1 MVQTMLRKQAARLTR
16 SSSRVVVSM
25 VIVLIVT
32 AISIFTFVQV
42 DRELTRSRTAESD
55 NRTWVIAQIEV
66 DVQRLHIALLSA
78 QRDPDAGALKSLR
91 LAFDILYSRVDLVN
105 NAPTMVDLSI
115 RRTETWTNL
124 AGPGGLIEAFVPL
137 IDSDDAVLRAAL
149 PTMLDRMGS
158 LALPVREI
166 VVDAISETMVLGDEA
181 RNQLQGTLFAFLGTL
196 VVTMI
201 ALTLLLT
208 TIYRQAKAQQRH
220 AKMLELAVHNLR
232 ATIESSPDA
241 VFIINDS
248 DKVIGTNKA
257 GEAMLGREV
266 GPGESVPLST
276 ILDLG
281 PKGLQPGRLRA
292 VTLCRRKGVPPIP
305 VEVAIA
311 EAETATGYSFKI
323 AFLRDMSDQLRREKQ
338 LAAATEKARQG
349 EETKDRFLAVMSHE
363 MRTPLSGLLSATELL
378 KGTSDLNQ
386 QQEQLIDIVR
396 ACALSALEQVNN
408 VLELTRLSAHDA
420 ADYPLVEFSIVEV
433 VEQQILIYQILASQR
448 GDTIRFHP
456 PKDGGYTILAP
467 LPLVRRILNNLLS
480 NAVKFTR
487 NGTIDVRL
495 AADCPARPGP
505 CRFTLSV
512 SDTGIGIDE
521 ADLAR
526 IFENFTTLDSPY
538 SRAQEGTGLG
548 LGIAKLAAEA
558 MGGGIEVKSRL
569 GQGTCFTVTFDAEV
583 ISHAEAAPQPVPQ
596 PSDQHEPLNILLAE
610 DNDINRMLLERQLT
624 GAGHM
629 VTAVADG
636 EQALAAATTTR
647 FDIILMDISMPV
659 MDGVTATA
667 HLRERGLMD
676 HTPVIALTAQA
687 APNRVQALRDLGM
700 AEVVLKPVHPLQLD
714 RMMRQLVSRR
724 EVDGASGGATVGGV
738 RPLIEMH
745 RLDELIDGIGDEMM
759 LHMITRFENDMSGAL
774 RAIREARGQG
784 NFSGVAKVAH
794 KAAGAAAV
802 LALGALTADLLALET
817 CAAQGMPDDLAD
829 RLDVIESMSA
839 ESCMALRQRLEAA

>member
-1 MVQTMLRKQAARLTR
+1 MVQTMLRKQAVKLSR
-16 SSSRVVVSM
+16 SSSRVAVSM

-32 AISIFTFVQV
+32 VISIVAFVQV
-42 DRELTRSRTAESD
+42 DRELTRSRAAESD

-66 DVQRLHIALLSA
+66 DVQRLHIALLAA
-78 QRDPDAGALKSLR
+78 QRDANADALNSLR
-91 LAFDILYSRVDLVN
+91 LAFDILYSRVDLVSK
-105 NAPTMVDLSI
+105 APTLEDLSI
-115 RRTETWTNL
+115 RQTASWTDL

-137 IDSDDAVLRAAL
+137 IDSDDDALRAAL
-149 PTMLDRMGS
+149 PMMLDRMTS
-158 LALPVREI
+158 LALPLREI
-166 VVDAISETMVLGDEA
+166 VVDAISETMVLGDQA
-181 RNQLQGTLFAFLGTL
+181 RNQLQDTLFAFLATL

-208 TIYRQAKAQQRH
+208 TIYRQAQSQHRH

-257 GEAMLGREV
+257 GEAMLGRAV

-281 PKGLQPGRLRA
+281 PKGLQPGRRQT
-292 VTLCRRKGVPPIP
+292 VTLRRHKGVPPTP

-311 EAETATGYSFKI
+311 EAETATGYNFKI
-323 AFLRDMSDQLRREKQ
+323 AFLRDMSDQLRREEQ

-378 KGTSDLNQ
+378 KGTSDLNK

-420 ADYPLVEFSIVEV
+420 ADYPLVEFSIVEL
-433 VEQQILIYQILASQR
+433 VEQQILIYQVLAAQR
-448 GDTIRFHP
+448 DDTIRFHP
-456 PKDGGYTILAP
+456 PEGGGYTILAP
-467 LPLVRRILNNLLS
+467 LTLVRRVLNNLLS

-495 AADCPARPGP
+495 AADCPVRPGP

-512 SDTGIGIDE
+512 TDTGIGIDE
-521 ADLAR
+521 ANLER
-526 IFENFTTLDSPY
+526 IFENFTTLDSPC
-538 SRAQEGTGLG
+538 SRTQEGTGLG
-548 LGIAKLAAEA
+548 LGIARLAAEA
-558 MGGGIEVKSRL
+558 MGGGIKVTSRL

-583 ISHAEAAPQPVPQ
+583 ICRPEPVTQPVPL
-596 PSDQHEPLNILLAE
+596 PPEQHRPLNILLAE

-687 APNRVQALRDLGM
+687 APNRIQALRDLGM
-700 AEVVLKPVHPLQLD
+700 AEVVIKPAHPLQLD
-714 RMMRQLVSRR
+714 RIMRQLVSRR
-724 EVDGASGGATVGGV
+724 DVDGAPAGATVAGV
-738 RPLIEMH
+738 RPLIETH
-745 RLDELIDGIGDEMM
+745 RLDELIDGIGNQMM
-759 LHMITRFENDMSGAL
+759 LHMVTRFETDMSGAL
-774 RAIREARGQG
+774 RAIREAWGQG
-784 NFSGVAKVAH
+784 NFAGVAKVAH

-802 LALGALTADLLALET
+802 LALAALTAELLALET
-817 CAAQGMPDDLAD
+817 RAAQGIPDDLAGC
-829 RLDVIESMSA
+829 LELIEKMSA
-839 ESCMALRQRLEAA
+839 ESCLAVRQHLEAA

>member
-1 MVQTMLRKQAARLTR
+1 MVQTMLRKQAVRLTR
-16 SSSRVVVSM
+16 SSSRVAVSM

-42 DRELTRSRTAESD
+42 DRELTRSRAAESD

-66 DVQRLHIALLSA
+66 DVQRLYIALLAARGDPSA
-78 QRDPDAGALKSLR
+78 DALKSLR
-91 LAFDILYSRVDLVN
+91 LAFDILYSRIDLVSK
-105 NAPTMVDLSI
+105 APTLEDLSI
-115 RRTETWTNL
+115 RRTPTWTEL
-124 AGPGGLIEAFVPL
+124 AGPGGMIQAFVPL
-137 IDSDDAVLRAAL
+137 IDSDDAALRAAL
-149 PTMLDRMGS
+149 PQMLDRIS
-158 LALPVREI
+158 TLALPLREI
-166 VVDAISETMVLGDEA
+166 VVDAISETMVLGDQA
-181 RNQLQGTLFAFLGTL
+181 RNQLQDTLFAFLGTL

-208 TIYRQAKAQQRH
+208 TIYRQAQSQQRH

-248 DKVIGTNKA
+248 DKVIGANKA

-281 PKGLQPGRLRA
+281 PNGLQPGRRWA
-292 VTLCRRKGVPPIP
+292 VTLSRHMGVPPIP

-323 AFLRDMSDQLRREKQ
+323 AFLRDMSDQLRREKL
-338 LAAATEKARQG
+338 LAAATEKARAG

-363 MRTPLSGLLSATELL
+363 MRTPLSGLLSASELL
-378 KGTSDLNQ
+378 KSTTDPAQ
-386 QQEQLIDIVR
+386 QQQLIDIVR
-396 ACALSALEQVNN
+396 ACGQSALDQVNN

-420 ADYPLVEFSIVEV
+420 ADYPLVEFSIVEA
-433 VEQQILIYQILASQR
+433 VEQQILIYQVLAAQR

-456 PKDGGYTILAP
+456 PADRQYTILAP
-467 LPLVRRILNNLLS
+467 LPLVRRVLNNLLS

-495 AADCPARPGP
+495 ATDGPARPGP

-512 SDTGIGIDE
+512 CDTGIGIDE
-521 ADLAR
+521 ADLER
-526 IFENFTTLDSPY
+526 VFENFATLDSPY

-558 MGGGIEVKSRL
+558 MGGGIKVKSRL
-569 GQGTCFTVTFDAEV
+569 GEGTCFTVTFDAEV
-583 ISHAEAAPQPVPQ
+583 ICRPEPVTQPVPL
-596 PSDQHEPLNILLAE
+596 PPEQHRPLNILLAE

-624 GAGHM
+624 GAGHR

-636 EQALAAATTTR
+636 AQALAAATATR

-700 AEVVLKPVHPLQLD
+700 AEVVIKPAHPLQLD
-714 RMMRQLVSRR
+714 QMMRQLVSRR
-724 EVDGASGGATVGGV
+724 DVDDAPAEASVEGA
-738 RPLIEMH
+738 RPLIETH

-759 LHMITRFENDMSGAL
+759 LHMLTRFETDMSGAL
-774 RAIREARGQG
+774 RAIREAWGQG
-784 NFSGVAKVAH
+784 NFAGVAKVAH

-802 LALGALTADLLALET
+802 LALAALTAELLALET
-817 CAAQGMPDDLAD
+817 RASQGIPDDLAD
-829 RLDVIESMSA
+829 CLDMIEKMSA
-839 ESCMALRQRLEAA
+839 ESCLAVRQHLETA